1 MKITIILN
9 ILALLSCCTSNESSG
24 TVGQGMVT
32 VTSSFAS
39 GAAASF
45 ASQDRVLWLS
55 SSPTSCLDEDFSLAL
70 RIRAEILVFQ
80 SLVTVC
86 WPKRGRFSDFY
97 TFNFLFKAVSTQIR
111 VAEHLSYSS
120 SFSHNHEAF
129 PALPATAM
137 LKAKF
142 LSFNMDKLSLKV
154 VQVGREAEDS
164 VLWS

>member
-1 MKITIILN
+1 MVGTLWYWVSIVRNKS
-9 ILALLSCCTSNESSG
+9 LL
-24 TVGQGMVT
+24 
-32 VTSSFAS
+32 
-39 GAAASF
+39 
-45 ASQDRVLWLS
+45 RLS

-111 VAEHLSYSS
+111 VAEHLSCSS

-129 PALPATAM
+129 PALPTTAM

-164 VLWS
+164 VL